1 MKFNHIAATLVFAG
15 ASVILVSCGGTEST
29 AGDEAAI
36 RDINKKWMELIA
48 AKDAKTIAETVYA
61 ENGQLLPPNS
71 PKAAGREALVQAWT
85 GVTSIP
91 GLQLTFETES
101 LTFAKSGELAVEVGT
116 YKMVMGEGA
125 AQATDTGKT
134 TSSRGSARMASG
146 RSSPT
151 CSRATPQHRPPRQQ
165 PPPQPTRPQ
174 PLSKA
179 LHLPLKAQPHRQRP
193 LRRRR
198 TDTVRRSK
206 RPVRS
211 AERAGFIFQPP
222 QAAALAAS
230 HRSAAFVRRQR

>member
-15 ASVILVSCGGTEST
+15 ASVLLVSCGGTEST

-71 PKAAGREALVQAWT
+71 PKAVGREALVQAWT

-125 AQATDTGKT
+125 TQATDTGKT
-134 TSSRGSARMASG
+134 TVTWIRKDGKWQVLTDMFSSDAAAPAAPAAAPAATD
-146 RSSPT
+146 PT
-151 CSRATPQHRPPRQQ
+151 TAPVEGATP
-165 PPPQPTRPQ
+165 
-174 PLSKA
+174 A
-179 LHLPLKAQPHRQRP
+179 
-193 LRRRR
+193 
-198 TDTVRRSK
+198 
-206 RPVRS
+206 
-211 AERAGFIFQPP
+211 AEG
-222 QAAALAAS
+222 AAAPAAP
-230 HRSAAFVRRQR
+230 ATPPAN